1 MDLPVTLIHPDSL
14 GDTLD
19 AVNAA
24 LFYRLPLDEDLRR
37 EAAQWIAARQGL
49 PRSYA
54 GMFAPTASDYVLGA
68 LTFTG
73 EPVVSAAGAAHI
85 LSEEACHALYRLGVD
100 APEPRAALQRAR
112 TNIFRRIDGDWG
124 RGLILLCDHAENRI
138 PPGAKLNER
147 ELSDRSDNAPLQG
160 LFCCATC
167 SVSLWR
173 HLLASGRAD
182 DEQRLENGLAGL
194 KRSRDGK
201 GRWKR
206 FPFYYTLLALSE
218 IDLPAARD
226 EIHYALPT
234 IERALRR
241 LARNLPGD
249 GEEESERD
257 RRRRIVM
264 GRALEKC

>member
-1 MDLPVTLIHPDSL
+1 MDLPAPLIHPDSL

-24 LFYRLPLDEDLRR
+24 LFYRLPLDEAARR
-37 EAAQWIAARQGL
+37 EAALWIAGRQGL

-73 EPVVSAAGAAHI
+73 EPVVSASGTAHI

-100 APEPRAALQRAR
+100 EPEPRAALQRAR
-112 TNIFRRIDGDWG
+112 ASILRRIDGDV
-124 RGLILLCDHAENRI
+124 RGDQRNDGNLA
-138 PPGAKLNER
+138 GVY
-147 ELSDRSDNAPLQG
+147 
-160 LFCCATC
+160 CCATC

-173 HLLASGRAD
+173 HLLASGRVD
-182 DEQRLENGLAGL
+182 DSQRLENGLGAL

-218 IDLPAARD
+218 IDLPAARA
-226 EIHYALPT
+226 EIRYALPT

-241 LARNLPGD
+241 VARKLPD
-249 GEEESERD
+249 GEEEAEHD
-257 RRRRIVM
+257 RRRRVVM

>member
-1 MDLPVTLIHPDSL
+1 MDLPATLVHPDSL

-24 LFYRLPLDEDLRR
+24 LFYRLPLDETARR
-37 EAAQWIAARQGL
+37 EAALWIAARQGL

-54 GMFAPTASDYVLGA
+54 GMFAPTPSDYALGA

-73 EPVVSAAGAAHI
+73 EPVVSAAGSAHI
-85 LSEEACHALYRLGVD
+85 LSEEACYVLFRLGVE
-100 APEPRAALQRAR
+100 APEPRGALQRAR
-112 TNIFRRIDGDWG
+112 ANIFRRIDGDS
-124 RGLILLCDHAENRI
+124 RPADSDDDHL
-138 PPGAKLNER
+138 PGVY
-147 ELSDRSDNAPLQG
+147 
-160 LFCCATC
+160 CCATC

-173 HLLASGRAD
+173 HLLASGSASDLR
-182 DEQRLENGLAGL
+182 RLDHGLAHL

-206 FPFYYTLLALSE
+206 YPFYYTLLALSE
-218 IDLPAARD
+218 IDLPAARE

-241 LARNLPGD
+241 LASSQTSGD
-249 GEEESERD
+249 ETERD

-264 GRALEKC
+264 GRALERC

>member
-1 MDLPVTLIHPDSL
+1 MDLPATLIHPDSL

-24 LFYRLPLDEDLRR
+24 LFYRLPLDEVSRR
-37 EAAQWIAARQGL
+37 EAALWIAARQGL

-85 LSEEACHALYRLGVD
+85 LSEEACHALYRLRVD
-100 APEPRAALQRAR
+100 EPEPRAALQRAR
-112 TNIFRRIDGDWG
+112 ANIFRRIDGDG
-124 RGLILLCDHAENRI
+124 YR
-138 PPGAKLNER
+138 
-147 ELSDRSDNAPLQG
+147 DRSSGGQLLG
-160 LFCCATC
+160 TFCCGAC

-173 HLLASGRAD
+173 HLLASGHTD
-182 DEQRLENGLAGL
+182 DLQRLENGLAGL

-206 FPFYYTLLALSE
+206 FPFHYTLLALSE
-218 IDLPAARD
+218 IDLPAARA
-226 EIHYALPT
+226 EIQYALPT

-241 LARNLPGD
+241 LARSLPGD
-249 GEEESERD
+249 GEDESEPD